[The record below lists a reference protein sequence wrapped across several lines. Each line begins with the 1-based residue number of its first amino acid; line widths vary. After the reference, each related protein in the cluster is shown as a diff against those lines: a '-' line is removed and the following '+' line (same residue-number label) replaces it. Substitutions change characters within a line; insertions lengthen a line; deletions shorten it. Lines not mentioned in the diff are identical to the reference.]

1 MVRTVPSD
9 AVNVIPSGI
18 VPMEIVTLESF
29 LEMEKVPGSS
39 SVKLKDAFDIEDT
52 GVGAELPPPPPPHEA
67 RARAARLANIRED
80 LPLS

>member
-1 MVRTVPSD
+1 MPSD

-39 SVKLKDAFDIEDT
+39 SVKLKDAFEIDAT
-52 GVGAELPPPPPPHEA
+52 GVGAELPPPPPPPHEA
-67 RARAARLANIRED
+67 SVRAARFAKIRED

>member
-1 MVRTVPSD
+1 M
-9 AVNVIPSGI
+9 IPSGI

-39 SVKLKDAFDIEDT
+39 SVKLKDAFDIEAT

-67 RARAARLANIRED
+67 RVRAARFAKIRED

>member
-1 MVRTVPSD
+1 M
-9 AVNVIPSGI
+9 IPSGI

-39 SVKLKDAFDIEDT
+39 SVKLKDAFDIEAT

-67 RARAARLANIRED
+67 RVRAARLAKIRED

>member
-1 MVRTVPSD
+1 MPSD

-39 SVKLKDAFDIEDT
+39 SVKLKDAFDIDAT

-67 RARAARLANIRED
+67 RVRAARLAKIRED

>member
-1 MVRTVPSD
+1 MPSD

-18 VPMEIVTLESF
+18 VPIEIVTLESF

-39 SVKLKDAFDIEDT
+39 SVKLKDAFDIEAT
-52 GVGAELPPPPPPHEA
+52 GVGAVLPPPPPPPPHEA
-67 RARAARLANIRED
+67 RVRAARLAKIRED

>member
-1 MVRTVPSD
+1 M
-9 AVNVIPSGI
+9 IPSGI

-39 SVKLKDAFDIEDT
+39 SVKLKDAFDIEAT
-52 GVGAELPPPPPPHEA
+52 GVGAELPPPPPPPPHEA
-67 RARAARLANIRED
+67 RVRAARFAKIRED